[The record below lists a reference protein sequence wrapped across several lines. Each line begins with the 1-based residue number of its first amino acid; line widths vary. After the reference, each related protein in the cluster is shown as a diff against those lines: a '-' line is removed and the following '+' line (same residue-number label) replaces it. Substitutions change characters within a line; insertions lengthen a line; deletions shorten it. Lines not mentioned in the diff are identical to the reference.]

1 MCCFIMKKIALIAF
15 MMTLRLR
22 LQSAGDP
29 QRTAGIDR
37 RQLTGSPIHT
47 ALSGIDYNTSRCS
60 L

>member
-1 MCCFIMKKIALIAF
+1 MKKIALIAF
-15 MMTLRLR
+15 MMMLRLR
-22 LQSAGDP
+22 LQSAGNL